1 MQTNRDPTPKIPMPV
16 KAKPYKHQVEAFNF
30 VCKCFG
36 LIAEGGVS
44 YAKGRGDLRDLRQA
58 FSEAGKPSP

>member
-1 MQTNRDPTPKIPMPV
+1 MNERDPTPKIPMPV
-16 KAKPYKHQVEAFNF
+16 KAKPYKHQIEAFNF

-44 YAKGRGDLRDLRQA
+44 DANGRGDLPDLRQA
-58 FSEAGKPSP
+58 FPEAGKPSP

>member
-1 MQTNRDPTPKIPMPV
+1 MHIKGDAVAKILMPV
-16 KAKPYKHQVEAFNF
+16 KAKPYKHQIEAFNF

-44 YAKGRGDLRDLRQA
+44 DANGRGDLPDLRQA
-58 FSEAGKPSP
+58 ISKVGKPSP

>member
-1 MQTNRDPTPKIPMPV
+1 MNERDPTPKIPMPV
-16 KAKPYKHQVEAFNF
+16 KVKPYKHQIEAFNF

-44 YAKGRGDLRDLRQA
+44 DANGRGDLPDLRQA
-58 FSEAGKPSP
+58 ISKVGKPSP